1 VTRAT
6 CPVGELAGD
15 PHEYVAGDGVVIPW
29 DVAGDP
35 RPGVEA
41 CRGCVSVIDQDYDN
55 ARRCESCGVTGGGV
69 ENGRCEACTPTGD
82 PVADYL
88 RENGYAT
95 IDDWAADSD
104 YVRNDDGEW
113 CDNYGSFDVRAR
125 LLSVIE
131 ERRLSD
137 E

>member
-1 VTRAT
+1 MTRAH

-15 PHEYVAGDGVVIPW
+15 PHTYVAGDGVVIPW

-35 RPGVEA
+35 RPGVEC
-41 CRGCVSVIDQDYDN
+41 CRECAKHS
-55 ARRCESCGVTGGGV
+55 A
-69 ENGRCEACTPTGD
+69 D

-113 CDNYGSFDVRAR
+113 CDDYGSFDVRAR